1 VDHPIPENASDPFPN
16 TITASG
22 QPSTGGNRVEASDIA
37 SVDLIDPKWTLSKT
51 CSGPQGSTII
61 VGDPITWTI
70 EACNTTGDTNVDVKL
85 EFCVTDS
92 VAGIN
97 DCEVVADGNCAV
109 FPATRDTDLND
120 CGSLTN
126 TADVKIS
133 LAEPDHLDNTWS
145 GEVSS
150 TCEVICNP
158 NICVEKDVNPKVSK
172 EECEVT
178 YTLGPLCN
186 CGELLLTDIT
196 VSDTVL
202 DNVINVTNLFF
213 PGTTPRTLEPGDCAL
228 DGATVDVDYTIPVGA
243 PDPLDNII
251 TAKGTPPVG
260 PDVTDTDEASVDL
273 IYPKWTFDI
282 ECAPDQMPI
291 GDTMTWTIERCNTT
305 VESVVDVVN
314 LEICVNSPDLGIN
327 NDCKVL
333 AKDECDTITVEDP
346 NITDCGPI
354 SRTATATIK
363 LVDPPV
369 YPPSCAEWEDE
380 DTAECDVW
388 CPEVC
393 RTPGYW
399 GAHACPQHCPDDDPD
414 AYCEHPRGRNI
425 TQAAIDACGGVLEIC
440 GTQITNTV
448 MWAERVKGDMNEYSS
463 DPESA
468 LEAICVRVQGVHER
482 QLVRQLTAAGLNCC
496 ASNGNADCTDVSIE
510 EIFQI
515 CNAVCEGT
523 DSTYSVQ
530 ECIFLIDCWNNGGG
544 PVEMGGFW
552 TCQPMYPSCHSM
564 SLGICEDG
572 TICTEANTIS
582 DWEGGLICDSDG
594 SRCSQ
599 SPASSSKACSYARRN
614 DCTPLDPGE
623 CSLDPSCP

>member
-1 VDHPIPENASDPFPN
+1 
-16 TITASG
+16 
-22 QPSTGGNRVEASDIA
+22 
-37 SVDLIDPKWTLSKT
+37 
-51 CSGPQGSTII
+51 
-61 VGDPITWTI
+61 
-70 EACNTTGDTNVDVKL
+70 
-85 EFCVTDS
+85 
-92 VAGIN
+92 
-97 DCEVVADGNCAV
+97 
-109 FPATRDTDLND
+109 
-120 CGSLTN
+120 
-126 TADVKIS
+126 
-133 LAEPDHLDNTWS
+133 
-145 GEVSS
+145 
-150 TCEVICNP
+150 
-158 NICVEKDVNPKVSK
+158 VEKDVNPKVSK
-172 EECEVT
+172 EDCDVT
-178 YTLGPLCN
+178 YTLGPVCN
-186 CGELLLTDIT
+186 CGDLLLTDIT
-196 VSDTVL
+196 VIDTVL
-202 DNVINVTNLFF
+202 GDVTADFF
-213 PGTTPRTLEPGDCAL
+213 PGATPRVLAPGECAL
-228 DGATVDVDYTIPVGA
+228 DGGKVDKVYTMPAA
-243 PDPLDNII
+243 PDPFPNEI

-314 LEICVNSPDLGIN
+314 LEICVNSPDLGIVD
-327 NDCKVL
+327 DCKVL
-333 AKDECDTITVEDP
+333 VKGECDTITVEDP

-354 SRTATATIK
+354 SRTATATIE

-448 MWAERVKGDMNEYSS
+448 MWAEKVKGDMNEYST

-482 QLVRQLTAAGLNCC
+482 QLVRQLTAAALNCC

-510 EIFQI
+510 EMFQI

-552 TCQPMYPSCHSM
+552 TCEPMYPSCHSM
-564 SLGICEDG
+564 SLGICDDG
-572 TICTEANTIS
+572 TICTEANTTS

-599 SPASSSKACSYARRN
+599 SPASSSKACSYARGN